1 VVIKKGSLLNEKNN
15 VIGVEGMFA
24 HESLEEVWPG
34 KGGGGSKSR

>member
-24 HESLEEVWPG
+24 HESLEFD
-34 KGGGGSKSR
+34 SKI